1 MALKG
6 RGLRYS
12 RTRAI
17 AEAVLGW
24 AFAGDWPA
32 RQPFAHTSVRAVRSE
47 RRGVPL
53 AGRSELRIGF
63 VSDLHAGPTT
73 SMRTLEEAFAHLRGF
88 RPDLL
93 LLGGDYV
100 LFDARYAEWLVPL
113 IRSVEAP
120 LGRFA
125 VMGNHDLW
133 ADDRLVTEALC
144 AGGARVLV
152 NELVHFDQVPTL
164 SLGGLDDA
172 WTGRPH
178 YPAAF
183 EGRRDW
189 HLLLMHSPD
198 HAPFLDGYRWDLAL
212 CGHTHGGHVALP
224 GGRPIVVPTPES
236 RNYLAGP
243 FTLDGGE
250 LIVSRGVGN
259 PEVPFRLF
267 APPDVQLVTLR
278 AER

>member
-6 RGLRYS
+6 RGAGY
-12 RTRAI
+12 TRKRAVL
-17 AEAVLGW
+17 EAVLGR
-24 AFAGDWPA
+24 AFAGEWPA
-32 RQPFAHTSVRAVRSE
+32 RQPFAHTTVRAVRSE

-53 AGRSELRIGF
+53 AGRDELRVGF

-73 SMRTLEEAFAHLRGF
+73 SMRTIEQAFAHLRGF

-100 LFDARYAEWLVPL
+100 LFDARFVDRLVPL

-133 ADDRLVTEALC
+133 ADDARIAEALRE
-144 AGGARVLV
+144 AGTRVLI
-152 NELVHFDQVPTL
+152 NELVHFDEVPTL

-172 WTGRPH
+172 WTGRPD
-178 YPAAF
+178 YRAVFAD
-183 EGRRDW
+183 RREW

-198 HAPFLDGYRWDLAL
+198 HVPFMGEFRWDLAL
-212 CGHTHGGHVALP
+212 CGHTHGGHVSLP
-224 GGRPIVVPTPES
+224 GGRPILMTSKVS
-236 RNYLAGP
+236 KRYHSGP
-243 FTLDGGE
+243 FRLEGGE
-250 LIVSRGVGN
+250 LLVSRGIGN
-259 PEVPFRLF
+259 PEVPFRAF

-278 AER
+278 AGS